1 MTKYKYSYFINAKL
15 ENYSSNDIINLN
27 IIMTFNSLPDEN
39 SIREIKNKILEENVR
54 YKFVTIKA
62 MTLLG
67 QEKIPSNKRK
77 EI

>member
-15 ENYSSNDIINLN
+15 ENYSSSDIINLN

-54 YKFVTIKA
+54 YKFVTIKT

-67 QEKIPSNKRK
+67 QEKLSSNKRK